1 MEATIRSNAKVVLGD
16 RYHPFEVLVEVE
28 GWLEMSNEDNVRL
41 QDEGAEL
48 GGMLNGVGG
57 DEGIVAATG
66 SCVLRWVYTLLALKG
81 INRAMAS

>member
-1 MEATIRSNAKVVLGD
+1 
-16 RYHPFEVLVEVE
+16 
-28 GWLEMSNEDNVRL
+28 MSNEDNVRL